1 MEAYLLDWLNLLLR
15 WLHVI
20 TAIAWIGS
28 SFYFVWLDNSL
39 VAPTDPELKEKGV
52 GGELWAVHGGGFY
65 NPQKYLLA
73 PKALPEHLH
82 WFYWESYSTWLSG
95 FALFSLLYLFNAN
108 VFLVDRNVFDMS
120 ASMAGGTAIAFLLF
134 NWLIYDAICSTIGD
148 RPGADRLVNL
158 LVGLQVIV
166 SVWAACHL
174 FSGRAAFLIS
184 GASLA
189 TIMSA
194 NVLMWIIPGQR
205 KMVASMRAGQAP
217 DPIHGKRGKQRSVHN
232 TYFTLPVLFA
242 MLSNHYS
249 MTYSAP
255 HNWLVL
261 LFIMAAG
268 ALIRQFFVL
277 RHKGVYNWWY
287 PGAAVLLLL
296 AVIIWMS
303 PAMQASPA
311 APVAAATP
319 AEAAGAATAASTS
332 PSAGGFAQVQQV
344 IQARCIQCHAAKPTL
359 MPVPGKGV
367 LLDSPDNIAQH
378 AQQIYQQAVVQKSMP
393 LGNMTHIT
401 DDERAVIGK
410 WFESGASIK

>member
-1 MEAYLLDWLNLLLR
+1 
-15 WLHVI
+15 
-20 TAIAWIGS
+20 
-28 SFYFVWLDNSL
+28 
-39 VAPTDPELKEKGV
+39 
-52 GGELWAVHGGGFY
+52 
-65 NPQKYLLA
+65 
-73 PKALPEHLH
+73 
-82 WFYWESYSTWLSG
+82 
-95 FALFSLLYLFNAN
+95 
-108 VFLVDRNVFDMS
+108 
-120 ASMAGGTAIAFLLF
+120 
-134 NWLIYDAICSTIGD
+134 
-148 RPGADRLVNL
+148 
-158 LVGLQVIV
+158 
-166 SVWAACHL
+166 
-174 FSGRAAFLIS
+174 
-184 GASLA
+184 
-189 TIMSA
+189 MSA

-303 PAMQASPA
+303 PAMQARPA
-311 APVAAATP
+311 APAAAAATP
-319 AEAAGAATAASTS
+319 VEAAGAATAPS

-410 WFESGASIK
+410 WFESGAAIK